1 MPGPKSFRTILRR
14 ERRIFALEPKA
25 KIDTTKE
32 EETKSRKE
40 NTNANSN
47 SVGQKTRL

>member
-25 KIDTTKE
+25 MLGKQE
-32 EETKSRKE
+32 SETQIKPQETRKE
-40 NTNANSN
+40 K
-47 SVGQKTRL
+47 Q